1 MNKKMTINKFPYI
14 RVTKFLDINDVLE
27 LMNVSKAMRDAV
39 LNYHKVIRMY
49 LHVFHLL
56 MRYIEDLFTQD
67 ELIHTNLK
75 TIFFKGNFKFIRQSV
90 NQMISEFKCN
100 EIKLNPHQIV
110 YVIGTFLAK
119 IILKYQNDL
128 ILTDNP
134 YILKNYYKPYEK
146 FNLLSLNSFDIDDD
160 SIDFLIIT
168 LKILKKYNIING
180 VSLCNNKFSNEKIGE
195 LFQFACD
202 GYIRLFDFSS
212 NKLSI
217 KGIKLIFQKIKEYID
232 KYPNYKIYAIDLSDC
247 AILDEELQ
255 LISYYLSL
263 NYPIERLCLNANKF
277 SNLKPLAEAMLKNTN
292 ITELRLTQM
301 DLGEEMNP
309 LFSVLENN
317 SQITRLILDK
327 NKLVTIMPQ
336 MIHSISTMSNLIE
349 LSLIRNKI
357 NDDFGEQLIN
367 SLSTHNTNLQM
378 LYLSI
383 NSIGIKTCQEI
394 SKFLL
399 LDECQ
404 LTILELQ
411 SNQIDDE
418 CLQELITGM
427 KVNQTLSYLEIGYNK
442 INTISGILL
451 GEYLKNNTTL
461 STLNIKQNYL
471 FNEGCEKILEGLA
484 ENNNSNLRSLNLI
497 GNSIDDKVYSSIKNL
512 IDKRKT
518 LSDLIPIRI
527 IVDCNLIS
535 NETIE
540 KIEALDG
547 LSYGIE
553 LSLEGMII
561 EN

>member
-327 NKLVTIMPQ
+327 NKLVTIMPK
-336 MIHSISTMSNLIE
+336 MIHSISKMSNLIE

-471 FNEGCEKILEGLA
+471 FNEGCGKILEGLA

-527 IVDCNLIS
+527 ILDCNLIS

>member
-309 LFSVLENN
+309 LFSVLKNN

-471 FNEGCEKILEGLA
+471 FNEGCGKILEGLA

-527 IVDCNLIS
+527 ILDCNLIS

>member
-195 LFQFACD
+195 LFEFACD

-461 STLNIKQNYL
+461 RTLNIKQNYL
-471 FNEGCEKILEGLA
+471 FNEGCGKILEGLA

-527 IVDCNLIS
+527 ILDCNLIS

-540 KIEALDG
+540 KLEALDG

>member
-128 ILTDNP
+128 IATDNP

-195 LFQFACD
+195 LFQFSCD

-292 ITELRLTQM
+292 IKELRLTQM
-301 DLGEEMNP
+301 DLGEEMTP

-317 SQITRLILDK
+317 SQLTRLILDK
-327 NKLVTIMPQ
+327 NKLVSIMPK

-367 SLSTHNTNLQM
+367 TLSTHNRNLQM

-418 CLQELITGM
+418 CLQELIAGM

-451 GEYLKNNTTL
+451 GEYLKTNTTL

-471 FNEGCEKILEGLA
+471 FNEGCGKILEGLA
-484 ENNNSNLRSLNLI
+484 ENGNSNIRSLNLI

-512 IDKRKT
+512 VEKRKT
-518 LSDLIPIRI
+518 LSDLIPMRI
-527 IVDCNLIS
+527 ILDCNLIS

-540 KIEALDG
+540 KIEKLDS

>member
-1 MNKKMTINKFPYI
+1 MNKRMTINKYPYI

-128 ILTDNP
+128 IVTDNP

-195 LFQFACD
+195 LFQFSCD

-292 ITELRLTQM
+292 IKEIRLTQM
-301 DLGEEMNP
+301 DLGEEMTP

-317 SQITRLILDK
+317 SQLTRLILDK
-327 NKLVTIMPQ
+327 NKLVSIMPK

-367 SLSTHNTNLQM
+367 TLSTYNRCLQM
-378 LYLSI
+378 LYLNI

-418 CLQELITGM
+418 CLQELIAGM

-451 GEYLKNNTTL
+451 GEYLKTNTTL

-471 FNEGCEKILEGLA
+471 FNEGCGKILEGLA
-484 ENNNSNLRSLNLI
+484 ENGNSNIRSLNLI

-512 IDKRKT
+512 VEKRKT
-518 LSDLIPIRI
+518 LSDLIPMRI
-527 IVDCNLIS
+527 ILDCNLIS

-540 KIEALDG
+540 KIEKLDS

>member
-202 GYIRLFDFSS
+202 GHIRLFDFSS

-336 MIHSISTMSNLIE
+336 MIHSISKMSNLIE

-367 SLSTHNTNLQM
+367 SLSTHSTNLQM

-471 FNEGCEKILEGLA
+471 FNEGCGKILEGLA

-527 IVDCNLIS
+527 ILDCNLIS

>member
-128 ILTDNP
+128 IATDNP

-195 LFQFACD
+195 LFQFSCD

-217 KGIKLIFQKIKEYID
+217 KGIKLIFKKIKEYID

-292 ITELRLTQM
+292 IKELRLTQM
-301 DLGEEMNP
+301 DLGEEMTP

-317 SQITRLILDK
+317 SQLTRLILDK
-327 NKLVTIMPQ
+327 NKLVSIMPK

-367 SLSTHNTNLQM
+367 TLSTHNRNLQM

-418 CLQELITGM
+418 CLQELIAGM

-451 GEYLKNNTTL
+451 GEYLKTNTTL

-471 FNEGCEKILEGLA
+471 FNEGCGKILEGLA
-484 ENNNSNLRSLNLI
+484 ENGNSNIRSLNLI

-512 IDKRKT
+512 VEKRKT
-518 LSDLIPIRI
+518 MSDLIPMRI
-527 IVDCNLIS
+527 ILDCNLIS

-540 KIEALDG
+540 KIEKLDS

>member
-128 ILTDNP
+128 ILTDNL

-471 FNEGCEKILEGLA
+471 FNEGCGKILEGLA

-527 IVDCNLIS
+527 ILDCNLIS

>member
-394 SKFLL
+394 SKFLI

-471 FNEGCEKILEGLA
+471 FNEGCGKILEGLA

-527 IVDCNLIS
+527 ILDCNLIS

>member
-56 MRYIEDLFTQD
+56 MRYIEDLFTQN

-336 MIHSISTMSNLIE
+336 MIHSMSTMSNLIE

-471 FNEGCEKILEGLA
+471 FNEGCGKILEGLA

-527 IVDCNLIS
+527 ILDCNLIS

>member
-128 ILTDNP
+128 IATDNP

-195 LFQFACD
+195 LFQFSCD

-217 KGIKLIFQKIKEYID
+217 KGIKLIFKKIKEYID

-292 ITELRLTQM
+292 IKELRLTQM
-301 DLGEEMNP
+301 DLGEEMTP

-317 SQITRLILDK
+317 SQLTRLILDK
-327 NKLVTIMPQ
+327 NKLVSIMPK

-367 SLSTHNTNLQM
+367 TLSTHNRNLQM

-418 CLQELITGM
+418 CLQELIAGM

-451 GEYLKNNTTL
+451 GEYLKTNTTL

-471 FNEGCEKILEGLA
+471 FNEGCGKILEGLA
-484 ENNNSNLRSLNLI
+484 ENGNSNIRSLNLI

-512 IDKRKT
+512 VEKRKT
-518 LSDLIPIRI
+518 LSDLIPMRI
-527 IVDCNLIS
+527 ILDCNLIS

-540 KIEALDG
+540 KIEKLDS

>member
-461 STLNIKQNYL
+461 STLTIKQNYL
-471 FNEGCEKILEGLA
+471 FNEGCGKILEGLA

-497 GNSIDDKVYSSIKNL
+497 GNSIDDKVYLSIKNL

-527 IVDCNLIS
+527 ILDCNLIS

>member
-195 LFQFACD
+195 LFEFACD

-471 FNEGCEKILEGLA
+471 FNEGCGKILEGLA

-527 IVDCNLIS
+527 ILDCNLIS

>member
-471 FNEGCEKILEGLA
+471 FNEGCGKILEGLA

-497 GNSIDDKVYSSIKNL
+497 GNSIDGKVYSSIKNL

-518 LSDLIPIRI
+518 LSALIPIRI
-527 IVDCNLIS
+527 ILDCNLIS

>member
-301 DLGEEMNP
+301 ELGEEMNP

-327 NKLVTIMPQ
+327 NKLVTIMPK

-471 FNEGCEKILEGLA
+471 FNEGCGKILEGLA

-527 IVDCNLIS
+527 ILDCNLIS

>member
-471 FNEGCEKILEGLA
+471 FNEGCGKILEGLA

-518 LSDLIPIRI
+518 LFDLIPIRI
-527 IVDCNLIS
+527 ILDCNLIS

>member
-301 DLGEEMNP
+301 ELGEEMNP

-471 FNEGCEKILEGLA
+471 FNEGCGKILEGLA

-527 IVDCNLIS
+527 ILDCNLIS

>member
-56 MRYIEDLFTQD
+56 MRYIEDLFTQN

-195 LFQFACD
+195 LFEFACD

-471 FNEGCEKILEGLA
+471 FNEGCGKILEGLA

-527 IVDCNLIS
+527 ILDCNLIS

>member
-367 SLSTHNTNLQM
+367 SLSTHSTNLQM

-471 FNEGCEKILEGLA
+471 FNEGCGKILEGLA

-527 IVDCNLIS
+527 ILDCNLIS

>member
-195 LFQFACD
+195 LFEFACD

-327 NKLVTIMPQ
+327 NKLVTIMPK

-471 FNEGCEKILEGLA
+471 FNEGCGKILEGLA

-527 IVDCNLIS
+527 ILDCNLIS

>member
-427 KVNQTLSYLEIGYNK
+427 KVNQTLSYFEIGYNK

-471 FNEGCEKILEGLA
+471 FNEGCGKILEGLA

-527 IVDCNLIS
+527 ILDCNLIS

>member
-327 NKLVTIMPQ
+327 NKLVTIMPK

-471 FNEGCEKILEGLA
+471 FNEGCGKILEGLA

-527 IVDCNLIS
+527 ILDCNLIS

>member
-128 ILTDNP
+128 IATDNP

-195 LFQFACD
+195 LFQFSCD

-217 KGIKLIFQKIKEYID
+217 KGIKLIFKKIKEYID

-292 ITELRLTQM
+292 IKELRLTQM
-301 DLGEEMNP
+301 DLGEEMTP

-317 SQITRLILDK
+317 SQLTRLILDK
-327 NKLVTIMPQ
+327 NKLVSIMPK

-367 SLSTHNTNLQM
+367 TLSTHNRNLQM

-418 CLQELITGM
+418 CLQELIAGM

-451 GEYLKNNTTL
+451 GEYLKTNTTL

-471 FNEGCEKILEGLA
+471 FNEGCGKILEGLA
-484 ENNNSNLRSLNLI
+484 ENGNSNIRSLNLI

-512 IDKRKT
+512 VEKRKT
-518 LSDLIPIRI
+518 LSDLIPMSI
-527 IVDCNLIS
+527 ILDCNLIS

-540 KIEALDG
+540 KIEKLDS

>member
-217 KGIKLIFQKIKEYID
+217 KRIKLIFQKIKEYID

-471 FNEGCEKILEGLA
+471 FNEGCGKILEGLA

-527 IVDCNLIS
+527 ILDCNLIS

>member
-471 FNEGCEKILEGLA
+471 FNEGCGKILEGLA

-527 IVDCNLIS
+527 ILDCNLIS

>member
-134 YILKNYYKPYEK
+134 YILQNYYKPYEK

-471 FNEGCEKILEGLA
+471 FNEGCGKILEGLA

-497 GNSIDDKVYSSIKNL
+497 GNSIDNKVYSSIKNL

-527 IVDCNLIS
+527 ILDCNLIS

>member
-471 FNEGCEKILEGLA
+471 FNEGCGKILEGLA

-527 IVDCNLIS
+527 ILDCNLIS

-540 KIEALDG
+540 KIEALDS

>member
-471 FNEGCEKILEGLA
+471 FNEGCGKILEGLA

-497 GNSIDDKVYSSIKNL
+497 GNSIDNKVYSSIKNL

-527 IVDCNLIS
+527 ILDCNLIS

>member
-128 ILTDNP
+128 IFTDNP

-471 FNEGCEKILEGLA
+471 FNEGCGKILEGLA

-527 IVDCNLIS
+527 ILDCNLIS

>member
-27 LMNVSKAMRDAV
+27 LMNVSKAMRDDV

-56 MRYIEDLFTQD
+56 MRYIEGLFTQD

-195 LFQFACD
+195 LFEFACD

-327 NKLVTIMPQ
+327 NKLVTIMPK

-471 FNEGCEKILEGLA
+471 FNEGCGKILEGLA

-527 IVDCNLIS
+527 ILDCNLIS

>member
-128 ILTDNP
+128 IFTDNP

-327 NKLVTIMPQ
+327 NKLVTIMPK

-418 CLQELITGM
+418 CLQELIAGM

-451 GEYLKNNTTL
+451 GEYLKTNTTL

-471 FNEGCEKILEGLA
+471 FNEGCGKILEGLA
-484 ENNNSNLRSLNLI
+484 ENGNSNIRSLNLI

-512 IDKRKT
+512 VEKRKT
-518 LSDLIPIRI
+518 LSDLIPMRI
-527 IVDCNLIS
+527 ILDCNLIS

-540 KIEALDG
+540 KIEKLDS

>member
-1 MNKKMTINKFPYI
+1 
-14 RVTKFLDINDVLE
+14 
-27 LMNVSKAMRDAV
+27 
-39 LNYHKVIRMY
+39 
-49 LHVFHLL
+49 
-56 MRYIEDLFTQD
+56 
-67 ELIHTNLK
+67 
-75 TIFFKGNFKFIRQSV
+75 
-90 NQMISEFKCN
+90 
-100 EIKLNPHQIV
+100 
-110 YVIGTFLAK
+110 
-119 IILKYQNDL
+119 
-128 ILTDNP
+128 
-134 YILKNYYKPYEK
+134 
-146 FNLLSLNSFDIDDD
+146 
-160 SIDFLIIT
+160 
-168 LKILKKYNIING
+168 
-180 VSLCNNKFSNEKIGE
+180 
-195 LFQFACD
+195 
-202 GYIRLFDFSS
+202 
-212 NKLSI
+212 
-217 KGIKLIFQKIKEYID
+217 
-232 KYPNYKIYAIDLSDC
+232 
-247 AILDEELQ
+247 
-255 LISYYLSL
+255 
-263 NYPIERLCLNANKF
+263 
-277 SNLKPLAEAMLKNTN
+277 
-292 ITELRLTQM
+292 M

-317 SQITRLILDK
+317 SQITRLILDN

-471 FNEGCEKILEGLA
+471 FNEGCGKILEGLA

-527 IVDCNLIS
+527 ILDCNLIS

>member
-471 FNEGCEKILEGLA
+471 FNEGCGKILEGLA

-518 LSDLIPIRI
+518 LSALIPIRI
-527 IVDCNLIS
+527 ILDCNLIS

>member
-128 ILTDNP
+128 IATDNP

-292 ITELRLTQM
+292 IEELRLTQM
-301 DLGEEMNP
+301 DLGEEMTP

-317 SQITRLILDK
+317 SQLTRLILDK
-327 NKLVTIMPQ
+327 NKLVSIMPK

-367 SLSTHNTNLQM
+367 TLSTHNRNLQM

-418 CLQELITGM
+418 CLQELIAGM

-451 GEYLKNNTTL
+451 GEYLKTNTTL

-471 FNEGCEKILEGLA
+471 FNEGCGKILEGLA
-484 ENNNSNLRSLNLI
+484 ENGNSNIRSLNLI

-512 IDKRKT
+512 VEKRKT
-518 LSDLIPIRI
+518 LSDLIPMRI
-527 IVDCNLIS
+527 ILDCNLIS

-540 KIEALDG
+540 KIEKLDS

>member
-1 MNKKMTINKFPYI
+1 
-14 RVTKFLDINDVLE
+14 
-27 LMNVSKAMRDAV
+27 
-39 LNYHKVIRMY
+39 
-49 LHVFHLL
+49 
-56 MRYIEDLFTQD
+56 
-67 ELIHTNLK
+67 
-75 TIFFKGNFKFIRQSV
+75 
-90 NQMISEFKCN
+90 MISEFKCN

-134 YILKNYYKPYEK
+134 YILQNYYKPYEK

-471 FNEGCEKILEGLA
+471 FNEGCGKILEGLA

-527 IVDCNLIS
+527 ILDCNLIS

>member
-1 MNKKMTINKFPYI
+1 MNKRMTINKFPYI

-56 MRYIEDLFTQD
+56 MRSIEDLFTQD

-128 ILTDNP
+128 IVTDNP

-195 LFQFACD
+195 LFQFACN

-217 KGIKLIFQKIKEYID
+217 KGIKLIFKKIKEYID

-292 ITELRLTQM
+292 IKELRLTQM
-301 DLGEEMNP
+301 DLGEEMTP

-317 SQITRLILDK
+317 SQLTRLILDK
-327 NKLVTIMPQ
+327 NKLVSIMPK

-367 SLSTHNTNLQM
+367 TLSTHNRNLQM

-418 CLQELITGM
+418 CLQELIAGM

-451 GEYLKNNTTL
+451 GEYLKTNTTL

-471 FNEGCEKILEGLA
+471 FNEGCGKILEGLA
-484 ENNNSNLRSLNLI
+484 ENGNSNIRSLNLI

-512 IDKRKT
+512 VEKRKT
-518 LSDLIPIRI
+518 LSDLIPMRI
-527 IVDCNLIS
+527 ILDCNLIS

-540 KIEALDG
+540 KIEKLDS

>member
-327 NKLVTIMPQ
+327 NKLVTIMPK

-418 CLQELITGM
+418 CLQELIAGM

-451 GEYLKNNTTL
+451 GEYLKTNTTL

-471 FNEGCEKILEGLA
+471 FNEGCGKILEGLA
-484 ENNNSNLRSLNLI
+484 ENGNSNIRSLNLI

-512 IDKRKT
+512 VEKRKT

-527 IVDCNLIS
+527 ILDCNLIS